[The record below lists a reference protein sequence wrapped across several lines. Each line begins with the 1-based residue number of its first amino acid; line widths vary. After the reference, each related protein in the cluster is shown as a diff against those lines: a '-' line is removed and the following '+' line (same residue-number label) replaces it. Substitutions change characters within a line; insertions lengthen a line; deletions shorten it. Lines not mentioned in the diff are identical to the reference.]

1 MRARAFL
8 FACVFA
14 LASTFTRAPFA
25 TEADEARFFDE
36 AARRAYEARDYK
48 RALEAFWLVHE
59 IAPSPRSLFN
69 IAVCAELGGKH
80 DVAFAMYREYLAGG
94 DPDASRR
101 QEAEARATRLESKL
115 ALLEITSD
123 PPGASI
129 YVDRKDLGLYGVT
142 PRTIVVGDGERQ
154 VMLELPGYADEI
166 IPAAAK
172 AGSPVRVEVSLK
184 PQLGELA
191 VELTPASAE
200 VQFFRHE
207 KLVQAK
213 PVTRGYRL
221 PVGTYT
227 VVARAPGYTVAR
239 ARAVVRKGET
249 ARLALGLAPLP
260 RPTGRLLVTA
270 GKLAAD
276 VYVDG
281 RRVAV
286 TPATLQSLGVGA
298 HVVEVRAGSR
308 SVKRSVS
315 IESGRATYVEVD
327 LTKAAK

>member
-1 MRARAFL
+1 MRAQAFIVAVA
-8 FACVFA
+8 FT
-14 LASTFTRAPFA
+14 LASAFTRAPLA

-36 AARRAYEARDYK
+36 AARRAYDARDYK

-59 IAPSPRSLFN
+59 IAPSPRSQFN

-80 DVAFAMYREYLAGG
+80 DVAFAMYRQYLAGT
-94 DPDASRR
+94 DPDATRR
-101 QEAEARATRLESKL
+101 NEAEARATRLESQL
-115 ALLEITSD
+115 ALLEIRSD

-142 PRTIVVGDGERQ
+142 PRTIVVADGERQ
-154 VMLELPGYADEI
+154 VMLELPGHAPEAV
-166 IPAAAK
+166 PAVAK
-172 AGSPVRVEVSLK
+172 AGSPVRVQASLK
-184 PQLGELA
+184 PHLGELA

-200 VQFFRHE
+200 IQFLRND
-207 KLVQAK
+207 KLVPAER
-213 PVTRGYRL
+213 VTGGYRL
-221 PVGTYT
+221 PVGAFTI
-227 VVARAPGYTVAR
+227 VARAPGYTVAR

-249 ARLALGLAPLP
+249 ARLALGLTPLP

-286 TPATLQSLGVGA
+286 TPATLPGLGVGA

-308 SVKRSVS
+308 SVKRTVS

-327 LTKAAK
+327 LTKGQR

>member
-1 MRARAFL
+1 MGARAL
-8 FACVFA
+8 IFACAFA
-14 LASTFTRAPFA
+14 LASTFTRAPLA

-36 AARRAYEARDYK
+36 VARRAYDARDYK

-80 DVAFAMYREYLAGG
+80 DVAFAMYREYLAEG
-94 DPDASRR
+94 DPDAARR
-101 QEAEARATRLESKL
+101 NEAEARATRLESKL

-129 YVDRKDLGLYGVT
+129 YIDRTDLGLYGVT

-154 VMLELPGYADEI
+154 VMLELPGHRTEI
-166 IPAAAK
+166 LPAVAK
-172 AGSPVRVEVSLK
+172 AGTPVRLQVSLK
-184 PQLGELA
+184 PHLGELA
-191 VELTPASAE
+191 VEVTPANAE
-200 VQFFRHE
+200 LEFLRDD
-207 KLVQAK
+207 K
-213 PVTRGYRL
+213 PVAAERVARGYRL
-221 PVGTYT
+221 PVGSYL
-227 VVARAPGYTVAR
+227 VVARAAGYTVAR
-239 ARAVVRKGET
+239 GRAVVRQGET

-260 RPTGRLLVTA
+260 RPTGRLLVSA
-270 GKLAAD
+270 GKVEAD

-286 TPATLQSLGVGA
+286 TPATLPGLNVGA

-308 SVKRSVS
+308 SVKRTVN
-315 IESGRATYVEVD
+315 IGAGRPTYVEVD
-327 LTKAAK
+327 LTKGRQ